1 MNALRWL
8 GAALLLALSL
18 VAFTPMV
25 DRALRVSPPPPPG
38 AGDAIVVLGSRM
50 SVDGTLSAASLQRTI
65 RGIQLYRRGLA
76 PLLLMSGPRQGARVE
91 AQVRAD
97 LAREF
102 GVPESALLTDG
113 SGHTTR
119 DEARAIAERLRPR
132 GVARV
137 VLVTSIDHMPRAR
150 RQFEREGFAVEAAP
164 VGMLRPEWMRPDER
178 LGQARRWMEE
188 LAARIYYRAA
198 AVVA

>member
-1 MNALRWL
+1 M
-8 GAALLLALSL
+8 LLALSL
-18 VAFTPMV
+18 VAFTPLV
-25 DRALRVSPPPPPG
+25 DRAVRTAPPPPPG
-38 AGDAIVVLGSRM
+38 PGDAIVVLGSRM

-65 RGIQLYRRGLA
+65 RGIQLYRSGLA
-76 PLLLMSGPRQGARVE
+76 PLLLMSGPRQGGRVE
-91 AQVRAD
+91 AEVRAD

-119 DEARAIAERLRPR
+119 DEARAIAARLKPR
-132 GVARV
+132 GVQRL
-137 VLVTSIDHMPRAR
+137 VLVTSIDHMSRAR
-150 RQFEREGFAVEAAP
+150 RQFEREGFAIEPAP

-188 LAARIYYRAA
+188 LGARLYYRAA
-198 AVVA
+198 ATLS

>member
-1 MNALRWL
+1 MALCRRL
-8 GAALLLALSL
+8 GAALLLAAAV
-18 VAFTPMV
+18 VAFTPVV
-25 DRALRVSPPPPPG
+25 DRALQEEPLPPPG
-38 AGDAIVVLGSRM
+38 PGDAIVVLGSRM

-91 AQVRAD
+91 ADVRAD

-102 GVPESALLTDG
+102 GVPESALLTDS

-119 DEARAIAERLRPR
+119 DEARAIAVRLRSR
-132 GVARV
+132 GVRRV
-137 VLVTSIDHMPRAR
+137 VLVTSVDHMPRAR
-150 RQFEREGFAVEAAP
+150 RQFEREGFSVEAAA

-188 LAARIYYRAA
+188 LGARLYYRAA
-198 AVVA
+198 AALS